1 MGAWARAGVV
11 AVACL
16 GAAGVALLFFFP
28 LLQAVGPRLSA
39 LKAVPTPVEFVIF
52 DHSTYL
58 AIARNAQSGVS
69 VFTEPF
75 TGTGSSI
82 YPPGY
87 YWAIGELARLPGLD
101 VVAVWNL
108 AGILTV
114 LGLVAMCGAWARFL
128 VRDMRVW
135 LLAPVPLLVGT
146 LAWWVHG
153 EWLGLYRNNSVVL
166 WAPSAIVAMGTAE
179 GFGMLLMGLV
189 LLLLTVATVT
199 AVRRR
204 RLLAAG
210 LAGVLLGLLFHVH
223 AYVAIYT
230 TAMVVGLLLAE
241 DHLRRPRRRRL
252 LTGCGVLLATL
263 VVLRL
268 AGGAVA
274 PTTKIGL
281 LIVVAAA
288 LLVERREWRT
298 RLGTAAL
305 ALVVPALLMAAPYLL
320 RLASEA
326 ADDNS
331 FFNQRQAQNEGRDLT
346 LPVTSVLWHELPVLV
361 LAAVAIAG
369 VWRLRR
375 DLDRAVP
382 WLALLIAAVVVTP
395 LLTWNHLW
403 GVDQEP
409 YRFLPYGVFLITVAG
424 VPWLWVAFRRLD
436 RRWIG
441 AEALAAAL
449 LLATIPTT
457 AVWARGMD
465 RAGSLPD
472 DPNVRLADQRL
483 AEITGGQL
491 TLLDGCF
498 NPELTRLHGGPN
510 VVRYHPG
517 LAFPANLEAVNAVLA
532 KRVTADIG
540 TARELRA
547 ANIRWYATH
556 TACNGTPIAE
566 ARRVLGP
573 PVATFPMP
581 EPELYG
587 NPPGTRYQV
596 YRVP

>member
-1 MGAWARAGVV
+1 M
-11 AVACL
+11 CL
-16 GAAGVALLFFFP
+16 AAAGVALLCFFP
-28 LLQAVGPRLSA
+28 LIEAVGPRISA
-39 LKAVPTPVEFVIF
+39 LKAVPYPVDFVIF

-58 AIARNAQSGVS
+58 AIARNAESGVS
-69 VFTEPF
+69 VFSEPF

-87 YWAIGELARLPGLD
+87 YWAVGEVAKLPGLD
-101 VVAVWNL
+101 VVAVWNI

-114 LGLVAMCGAWARFL
+114 LGIVAMCAGWARFL
-128 VRDMRVW
+128 VRDGRAW
-135 LLAPVPLLVGT
+135 LLAPLPLLIGT
-146 LAWWVHG
+146 LAWWANDQ
-153 EWLGLYRNNSVVL
+153 WLGLYRDNSVVL

-179 GFGMLLMGLV
+179 GFGMLLTGLV
-189 LLLLTVATVT
+189 LLLLCVATVG
-199 AVRRR
+199 AGRR
-204 RLLAAG
+204 RLLVAG
-210 LAGVLLGLLFHVH
+210 GAGVLLGLLFHVH
-223 AYVAIYT
+223 AYAAIFT
-230 TAMVVGLLLAE
+230 AAMVVAVLLAE
-241 DHLRRPRRRRL
+241 DHLRRPDRRRL
-252 LTGCGVLLATL
+252 LIHAGVLVGAL

-268 AGGAVA
+268 AGGAIA

-281 LIVVAAA
+281 LMVVAAA
-288 LLVERREWRT
+288 LLAVRREWLA
-298 RLGTAAL
+298 RLGTTAL
-305 ALVVPALLMAAPYLL
+305 ALVVPTLVVAAPYLL
-320 RLASEA
+320 RLAAEA

-375 DLDRAVP
+375 EVERAVL
-382 WLALLIAAVVVTP
+382 WLAVLVATVIVTP
-395 LLTWNHLW
+395 VLTWNNLW

-409 YRFLPYGVFLITVAG
+409 YRFLPYGMFLVAVAG
-424 VPWLWVAFRRLD
+424 VPWLWVAVRRLD

-441 AEALAAAL
+441 AEALAAVL

-457 AVWARGMD
+457 VSWARGME
-465 RAGSLPD
+465 RAGTLPD
-472 DPNVRLADQRL
+472 DPNVRAADERID
-483 AEITGGQL
+483 AITGGEL

-517 LAFPANLEAVNAVLA
+517 LAFPADLEAVNAVLA

-547 ANIRWYATH
+547 ANIRFYATH
-556 TACNGTPIAE
+556 TACNGTPLAE

-573 PVATFPMP
+573 PVATFAMP

-587 NPPGTRYQV
+587 NPPGTRYLV